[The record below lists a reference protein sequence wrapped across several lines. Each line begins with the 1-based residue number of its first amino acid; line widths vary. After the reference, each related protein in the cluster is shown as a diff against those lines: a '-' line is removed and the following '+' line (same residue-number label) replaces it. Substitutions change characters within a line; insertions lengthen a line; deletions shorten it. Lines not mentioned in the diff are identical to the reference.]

1 MTNGELVDLFQSLG
15 LLALAG
21 ACIANTWRISI
32 LQKNESLRI
41 CISLKRE
48 GESRTEESPGER
60 QSQTAEEGGES
71 KC

>member
-21 ACIANTWRISI
+21 ACIVNTWRISI
-32 LQKNESLRI
+32 LQKNEFLRI

-60 QSQTAEEGGES
+60 QPQTAEEGGES